1 MTRFRILLLPLL
13 LITQIFADEK
23 ISLATYN
30 LLNYDNAGRDTHFR
44 VVMDAMQPDLLVAQ
58 EVGNTA
64 SANNF
69 LNNVLNFN
77 RSDYQLATFLQSPFT
92 SNALYYKQ
100 NKFTFVSNVRI
111 PTDVR
116 DINQFTIVYNT
127 TDDTLVIYSLHLKAG
142 SSNSDQQQR
151 SLEIDLL
158 RNVTDALNPQTN
170 FIVAGDFNVRS
181 SSEAAF
187 QTLLEFNQGARG
199 AVVDPINSLGNW
211 NNNSSFSS
219 IHSQSP
225 RTTSFGGGSP
235 GGLDDRFD
243 MILISLNIQASGGVD
258 YIPGSYRTFGNDG
271 NHFNQAVNDGVNQD
285 VPANVA
291 NALHEA
297 SDHLPVLLKLNIE
310 TPTSIAGTDAQ
321 IPQTLVLHQNY
332 PNPFNP
338 MTTIK
343 YELNRSTEIELI
355 VYNILGS
362 EVVRIAEG
370 LKPVGA
376 HQIEFNAATLPSGI
390 YYYQILNQIRKMV
403 LMK

>member
-142 SSNSDQQQR
+142 S
-151 SLEIDLL
+151 
-158 RNVTDALNPQTN
+158 V
-170 FIVAGDFNVRS
+170 
-181 SSEAAF
+181 
-187 QTLLEFNQGARG
+187 
-199 AVVDPINSLGNW
+199 
-211 NNNSSFSS
+211 
-219 IHSQSP
+219 
-225 RTTSFGGGSP
+225 
-235 GGLDDRFD
+235 
-243 MILISLNIQASGGVD
+243 
-258 YIPGSYRTFGNDG
+258 SYT
-271 NHFNQAVNDGVNQD
+271 
-285 VPANVA
+285 
-291 NALHEA
+291 
-297 SDHLPVLLKLNIE
+297 HL
-310 TPTSIAGTDAQ
+310 
-321 IPQTLVLHQNY
+321 
-332 PNPFNP
+332 
-338 MTTIK
+338 
-343 YELNRSTEIELI
+343 
-355 VYNILGS
+355 
-362 EVVRIAEG
+362 
-370 LKPVGA
+370 
-376 HQIEFNAATLPSGI
+376 TLPT
-390 YYYQILNQIRKMV
+390 MCV
-403 LMK
+403 V